1 MLLTVI
7 IFTLFLLKMTLRG
20 ARILSSCNDASNRQE
35 QKMNVNIRVE
45 EGVKL
50 PRFEES
56 LNSKHNNPQTIPQ
69 QPIYPTVNSVQ
80 QNPVNFTMQEQQ
92 TPEPS
97 QYPSV
102 VANPVLTR
110 DINEDLAKDLQ
121 IQDLE
126 TKNKFLNLLLTVYQQ
141 NPLYIN
147 SYVVCP
153 SQLLM
158 ELIKLLTKCD
168 RVDLVL
174 NEDLACGGCTGDNKL
189 IYISKIL
196 VVNGDETKDLKYGYN
211 DVYSKLI
218 AYGISLKIVC

>member
-1 MLLTVI
+1 
-7 IFTLFLLKMTLRG
+7 MTLRG

-45 EGVKL
+45 D
-50 PRFEES
+50 
-56 LNSKHNNPQTIPQ
+56 NSKHNNPQAIPQ
-69 QPIYPTVNSVQ
+69 QTNPYPQVQ
-80 QNPVNFTMQEQQ
+80 PVNFITPEQQ
-92 TPEPS
+92 TPEVS
-97 QYPSV
+97 QFPSV
-102 VANPVLTR
+102 VCNPIPR
-110 DINEDLAKDLQ
+110 DINLEDSLAKDSL

-126 TKNKFLNLLLTVYQQ
+126 TKNKFLNLLLTVYQN

>member
-1 MLLTVI
+1 
-7 IFTLFLLKMTLRG
+7 MTLRG

-45 EGVKL
+45 D
-50 PRFEES
+50 
-56 LNSKHNNPQTIPQ
+56 NSKHNNPQAIPQ
-69 QPIYPTVNSVQ
+69 QTNPYPQVQ
-80 QNPVNFTMQEQQ
+80 PVNFITPEQQ
-92 TPEPS
+92 TPEVS
-97 QYPSV
+97 QFPSV
-102 VANPVLTR
+102 VCNPIPR
-110 DINEDLAKDLQ
+110 DINLEQDSDAVLRSCEASRLAKDSL

-196 VVNGDETKDLKYGYN
+196 VVNGDETKDLKYGFN

>member
-1 MLLTVI
+1 
-7 IFTLFLLKMTLRG
+7 MTLRG

-45 EGVKL
+45 DKTI
-50 PRFEES
+50 
-56 LNSKHNNPQTIPQ
+56 PQIPQ
-69 QPIYPTVNSVQ
+69 QPQQPVYPQV
-80 QNPVNFTMQEQQ
+80 NPVNFTTQEQLA
-92 TPEPS
+92 EMS
-97 QYPSV
+97 QFPSV
-102 VANPVLTR
+102 AASPVLTR
-110 DINEDLAKDLQ
+110 DISEDLAKDIQ

-126 TKNKFLNLLLTVYQQ
+126 TKNKFLNMLLTVYQN

-158 ELIKLLTKCD
+158 EMIKLLTKCD

-174 NEDLACGGCTGDNKL
+174 NEDLACGGCTGDDKL
-189 IYISKIL
+189 IYVAKIL
-196 VVNGDETKDLKYGYN
+196 VVKGDETKELKYCYN

>member
-1 MLLTVI
+1 
-7 IFTLFLLKMTLRG
+7 MTLRG

-45 EGVKL
+45 DK
-50 PRFEES
+50 
-56 LNSKHNNPQTIPQ
+56 TIPQ
-69 QPIYPTVNSVQ
+69 ISQQPQQPVYPQV
-80 QNPVNFTMQEQQ
+80 NPVNFTTQEQLTETSAYQ
-92 TPEPS
+92 
-97 QYPSV
+97 SV
-102 VANPVLTR
+102 AASPVLTR
-110 DINEDLAKDLQ
+110 DVNLEDSLAKDIQ

-126 TKNKFLNLLLTVYQQ
+126 TKNKFLNMLLTVYQN

-158 ELIKLLTKCD
+158 EMIKLLTKCD

-174 NEDLACGGCTGDNKL
+174 NEDLACGGCTGDDKL
-189 IYISKIL
+189 IYVAKIL
-196 VVNGDETKDLKYGYN
+196 VVKGDETKELKYCYN